1 MLGNEKRLHNYAKI
15 HNDLRNYAKK
25 IAQITITG
33 TCTVTELR
41 RKLGAITELRR
52 KKTRLRN
59 YAKVFS
65 RLKIH
70 SEFSTSKQ

>member
-1 MLGNEKRLHNYAKI
+1 MRNDYTITQKYKMIYAITQK
-15 HNDLRNYAKK
+15 N
-25 IAQITITG
+25 AQITITG